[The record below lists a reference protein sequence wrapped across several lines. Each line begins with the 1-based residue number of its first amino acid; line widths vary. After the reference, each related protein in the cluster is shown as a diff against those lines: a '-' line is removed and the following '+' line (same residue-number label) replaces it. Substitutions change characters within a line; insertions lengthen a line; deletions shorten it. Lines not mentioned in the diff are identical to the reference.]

1 MGYVPFHGEKIGNVP
16 VEAGVQANRW
26 TPAWYSGDPSTENP
40 NAAFPRLSYGKN
52 ENNTK
57 KSTFWKD
64 NARYLRLQ
72 EISLTYNLKTK
83 GFVKRLGIQ
92 SFDFQLVGYNLAV
105 WSGVKTVDPEQAQ
118 KMGRVYPIPA
128 RYAFQ
133 TYIHF

>member
-1 MGYVPFHGEKIGNVP
+1 MCQEIAKEGKGIYVRV
-16 VEAGVQANRW
+16 AGK
-26 TPAWYSGDPSTENP
+26 SPS
-40 NAAFPRLSYGKN
+40 
-52 ENNTK
+52 K